1 MRVDYTLQDGY
12 LFKDLRLCIPD
23 CSLRVQIVSELH
35 NEGHVGH
42 DRTLQLVTSS
52 YFWPCLRRD
61 VERFVERC
69 RVCQQGIGKA
79 SNSGLYLPLPIPTQP
94 WTDVSMDFVLG
105 LPRTQRGF
113 DSIFVVVD
121 RFSKMA
127 HFVACKKTTNAV
139 SVAVLFFHEIY
150 RLHGL
155 PSSIVSDH
163 DTRFLSYFWR
173 SLWKLLGTSLDMSSA

>member
-94 WTDVSMDFVLG
+94 
-105 LPRTQRGF
+105 
-113 DSIFVVVD
+113 
-121 RFSKMA
+121 
-127 HFVACKKTTNAV
+127 
-139 SVAVLFFHEIY
+139 
-150 RLHGL
+150 
-155 PSSIVSDH
+155 
-163 DTRFLSYFWR
+163 
-173 SLWKLLGTSLDMSSA
+173 